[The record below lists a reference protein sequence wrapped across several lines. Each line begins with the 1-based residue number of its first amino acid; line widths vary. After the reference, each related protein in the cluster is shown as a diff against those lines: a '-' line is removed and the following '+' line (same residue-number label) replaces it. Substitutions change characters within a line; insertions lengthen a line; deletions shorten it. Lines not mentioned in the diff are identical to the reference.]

1 MAHAYTPGLRV
12 TERTIIRKTRV
23 LPIPGEVLVKQGDD
37 VDASTV
43 VAKTDL
49 PGKVQTI
56 NVINTLSIMPEEI
69 GQYMLKREGD
79 PIEKGEP
86 IAENRPFI
94 RWFKTQIKS
103 PIDGTVESVSN
114 ITGQVMLRE
123 PPRPLEL
130 RAYVDSRVVEVIGRE
145 GVVVETTAAFLQGIF
160 GVGGEIVGVLAMG
173 VENPEDV
180 LTPDRIVEEHR
191 DKIVVGGSFVESAT
205 FERAQAVGVRG
216 IVAGGIHDKTL
227 KDLLGY
233 DLGVAITGTEQIPF
247 TLILTEGFG
256 KIAMARKTFDLLA
269 SRVGS
274 KASIS
279 GATQIRAGV
288 IRPEIIIPEVESGGE
303 EIGGAE
309 QWERE
314 ALQEGDPVR
323 VIREPYFGRIGKVG
337 ALPSELQ
344 KIASGSLARVLEVT
358 FPDGETVTVPRANVE
373 IIED

>member
-12 TERTIIRKTRV
+12 TERTIVRKTRV
-23 LPIPGEVLVKQGDD
+23 LPIPGEVLVGEGEE

-49 PGKVQTI
+49 PGKVQTVNII
-56 NVINTLSIMPEEI
+56 NVLSIMPEEI
-69 GQYMLKREGD
+69 GQYMLKQEGD
-79 PIEKGEP
+79 SVKRDEP
-86 IAENRPFI
+86 IAENKPFI
-94 RWFKTQIKS
+94 RWFRAQVKS
-103 PIDGTVESVSN
+103 PIDGTVESVSD

-123 PPRPLEL
+123 SPRPLEL
-130 RAYVDSRVVEVIGRE
+130 QAYVDGRVVEEIGRE

-173 VENPEDV
+173 VEDPEDV

-191 DKIVVGGSFVESAT
+191 DKIVIGGSFVESTT

-269 SRVGS
+269 ARVGS

-288 IRPEIIIPEVESGGE
+288 IRPEIVIPEVESSGE
-303 EIGGAE
+303 EIKGAE

-323 VIREPYFGRIGKVG
+323 VIREPYFGRIGKVN

-358 FPDGETVTVPRANVE
+358 FPHGETATVPRANVE